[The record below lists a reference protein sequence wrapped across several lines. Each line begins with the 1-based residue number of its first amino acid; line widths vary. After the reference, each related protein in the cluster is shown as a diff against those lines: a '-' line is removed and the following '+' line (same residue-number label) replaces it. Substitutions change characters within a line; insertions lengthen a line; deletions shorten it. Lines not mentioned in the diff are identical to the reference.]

1 MDILRFTTAGSVD
14 DGKSTLI
21 GRLLYDS
28 KSILS
33 DQLEAIQKS
42 TKNNN
47 NGEIDFSLLTDG
59 LRAERQQGITIDVAY
74 KYFSTPKRKFII
86 ADTPGHLQYTRNMV
100 TGASNSNLSVILID
114 ALNGVTEQTKRH
126 SIISSLLGIRN
137 LVICVNKMDLVN
149 YSENIFLEIVEEY
162 KMFVSKLN
170 GEEVVFIPI
179 SALAGDNVVEKSDR
193 MLWFEG
199 KSLLHYL
206 EEVNVGNNNEL
217 SFSRFPVQ
225 WIIRPGGNNGFHKYR
240 GYAGKIISGVFKK
253 DDEIFVSPSGINSTI
268 KSIEIFGREV
278 EEAFAPMSVVLHITD
293 DIDISRGDIIVKKE
307 NKPLVSQEIEAIVCW
322 MESKPLVK
330 GKKYFLQH
338 NSKLVMCVITDII
351 YKIDVNTL
359 EKLQSIDSI
368 NLNDI
373 CEVKI
378 KTSSPLSFDTYK
390 KNRANGGFILIDEN
404 DNVTAGAGM
413 IVD

>member
-33 DQLEAIQKS
+33 DQLEALQRS
-42 TKNNN
+42 TRNNS
-47 NGEIDFSLLTDG
+47 NGEIDLSLLTDG

-100 TGASNSNLSVILID
+100 TGASNSTLSVILID
-114 ALNGVTEQTKRH
+114 ARNGVTEQTKRH
-126 SIISSLLGIRN
+126 SIISSLLGIQN
-137 LVICVNKMDLVN
+137 LVICVNKMDLVG
-149 YSENIFLEIVEEY
+149 YSENIFREIVEEY
-162 KMFVSKLN
+162 KKFASKLDVK
-170 GEEVVFIPI
+170 EIEFIPV
-179 SALAGDNVVEKSDR
+179 SALIGDSVVEKSDK
-193 MLWFEG
+193 MQWYKG
-199 KSLLHYL
+199 KSLLQYL
-206 EEVNVGNNNEL
+206 EEVKVESNNEL
-217 SFSRFPVQ
+217 SLSRFPVQ
-225 WIIRPGGNNGFHKYR
+225 WIIRPGNNGYHDYR

-253 DDEIFVSPSGINSTI
+253 GDEIFVSPSGFNSTI
-268 KSIEIFGREV
+268 ESIEIFGKEV
-278 EEAFAPMSVVLHITD
+278 KEAFAPMSVVLHIAD
-293 DIDISRGDIIVKKE
+293 DVDISRGDVIVKKD
-307 NKPLVSQEIEAIVCW
+307 NKPVVSQDIKAIVCW
-322 MESKPLVK
+322 MEAKPLVK
-330 GKKYFLQH
+330 GNKYFLQH
-338 NSKLVMCVITDII
+338 NSKLVKCVVKDII

-359 EKLQSIDSI
+359 DKLNGTDSI

-378 KTSSPLSFDTYK
+378 KTASPISFDPYK

-413 IVD
+413 IKD